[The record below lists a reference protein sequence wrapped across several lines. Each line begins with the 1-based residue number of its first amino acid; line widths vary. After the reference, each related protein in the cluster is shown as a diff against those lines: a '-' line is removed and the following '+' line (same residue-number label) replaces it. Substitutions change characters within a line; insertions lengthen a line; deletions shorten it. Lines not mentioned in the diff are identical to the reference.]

1 MRKLFQK
8 CSPGGDSAVYML
20 DKRRIICD
28 TSCEIYSEIKHL
40 VDDSFWEFDQPQA
53 NSITI
58 FARQTVNRHYAK
70 IKELA
75 ESGFFLP
82 VLANPSE
89 GSSTLKLQ
97 CQGLGLLDLV
107 TQKKL
112 LLVGCGDMEPELN
125 CLVYDCYLNRVIG
138 YEQNVEQSSRAHEIY
153 SKINKP
159 YKFLFLNGRTRP
171 HRKYMIEKMRDANL
185 LEHALW
191 TNLDTTPVY
200 HHTYNTD
207 ILNRESVIHLLPD
220 QYEVERY
227 HSNIQNQFEHAFVK
241 HELFN
246 DQWGDVYIRAEPYID
261 TYFSLVTE
269 TVYDYPYSLRSE
281 KIYKPL
287 AMGHPFVAVANRGF
301 YKDLRNTGFQTYHN
315 LIDES
320 FDQIDN
326 NQDRLDRIAHVV
338 RDLCTSDLDEFLVAA
353 QSISKYNQQHMAAL
367 GPRISQ
373 EFPDRFWRFLQQHQ

>member
-1 MRKLFQK
+1 
-8 CSPGGDSAVYML
+8 ML
-20 DKRRIICD
+20 GNRRIICD

-40 VDDSFWEFDQPQA
+40 VDDTFWDFTDPQE

-58 FARQTVNRHYAK
+58 FARQTVNQHYAK

-75 ESGFFLP
+75 QAGFFLP

-89 GSSTLKLQ
+89 GSVVLKLQ
-97 CQGLGLLDLV
+97 CQRLGLLDLV
-107 TQKKL
+107 TQMKL

-125 CLVYDCYLNRVIG
+125 CLVYDCYLGRVTG
-138 YEQNVEQSSRAHEIY
+138 YEYNTEQCARSDEIY
-153 SKINKP
+153 NTPNKP

-171 HRKYMIEKMRDANL
+171 HRKYMIEKMRDAGL
-185 LEHALW
+185 LDHALW

-200 HHTYNTD
+200 HYEYQTD
-207 ILNRESVIHLLPD
+207 LVNRASTIQLLPN

-227 HSNIQNQFEHAFVK
+227 HSNIHDQFEHSFVK

-246 DQWGDVYIRAEPYID
+246 NQWGDVYIRAEPYID
-261 TYFSLVTE
+261 TYFSLISE
-269 TVYDYPYSLRSE
+269 TVFDYPYSLRSE
-281 KIYKPL
+281 KIYKPI

-301 YKDLRNTGFQTYHN
+301 YRDLRNTGFQTFHT

-320 FDQIDN
+320 FDLIDN
-326 NQDRLDRIAHVV
+326 NQDRLDRIATVV
-338 RDLCTSDLDEFLVAA
+338 RDLCASDLDEFLVAA
-353 QSISKYNQQHMAAL
+353 QVISKYNQQHMAEL

-373 EFPDRFWRFLQQHQ
+373 EFPDRFRRFLQQYQ

>member
-1 MRKLFQK
+1 
-8 CSPGGDSAVYML
+8 ML
-20 DKRRIICD
+20 GNRSVICD
-28 TSCEIYSEIKHL
+28 TSCEIYPEIQHL
-40 VDDSFWEFDQPQA
+40 VDDTFWEFDHPKE

-58 FARQTVNRHYAK
+58 FARQTVNRHHAK

-75 ESGFFLP
+75 TAGFFLP

-89 GSSTLKLQ
+89 GSIVLKLQ
-97 CQGLGLLDLV
+97 CQRLGLLELV
-107 TQKKL
+107 QDKKL

-138 YEQNVEQSSRAHEIY
+138 YEQNIEQSARADEIY
-153 SKINKP
+153 NKKNKP

-200 HHTYNTD
+200 HRIY
-207 ILNRESVIHLLPD
+207 NRELLDRPSYIQLLPEE
-220 QYEVERY
+220 YEVEKY
-227 HSNIQNQFEHAFVK
+227 HSNIQNQFEHLFVK

-246 DQWGDVYIRAEPYID
+246 NQWGDVYIRAEPYID

-269 TVYDYPYSLRSE
+269 TVFDYPYSLRSE
-281 KIYKPL
+281 KIYKPI

-301 YKDLRNTGFQTYHN
+301 YKDLHNAGFQTYHS
-315 LIDES
+315 LINES

-326 NQDRLDRIAHVV
+326 HQDRLDRIAQVV
-338 RDLCTSDLDEFLVAA
+338 EDLCSSNLNEFLVAA
-353 QSISKYNQQHMAAL
+353 QAISKYNQQHMAEQGL
-367 GPRISQ
+367 KIQQ
-373 EFPDRFWRFLQQHQ
+373 EFPNRFWQFLQQHQ

>member
-1 MRKLFQK
+1 
-8 CSPGGDSAVYML
+8 ML
-20 DKRRIICD
+20 GNRSIICD

-75 ESGFFLP
+75 QAGFFLP

-89 GSSTLKLQ
+89 GSIVLKLQ
-97 CQGLGLLDLV
+97 CQRLGLLDLV
-107 TQKKL
+107 TQKKM

-138 YEQNVEQSSRAHEIY
+138 YEQNVEQSVRADEIY
-153 SKINKP
+153 SKTNKP

-207 ILNRESVIHLLPD
+207 ILNRESVIHLLPN

-227 HSNIQNQFEHAFVK
+227 HSNIHDRFEHAFVK

-246 DQWGDVYIRAEPYID
+246 NQWGDVYIRAEPYID

-281 KIYKPL
+281 KIYKPMV
-287 AMGHPFVAVANRGF
+287 MGHPFVAVANRGF
-301 YKDLRNTGFQTYHN
+301 YRDLRNTGFQTFHT

-320 FDQIDN
+320 FDMIDN
-326 NQDRLDRIAHVV
+326 NQDRLDRIDHVV
-338 RDLCTSDLDEFLVAA
+338 QDLCASDLDEFLVAA
-353 QSISKYNQQHMAAL
+353 QAISKYNQQHMSEL
-367 GPRISQ
+367 GPRIRQ
-373 EFPDRFWRFLQQHQ
+373 EFPDRFWQFLQQHQ

>member
-1 MRKLFQK
+1 M
-8 CSPGGDSAVYML
+8 
-20 DKRRIICD
+20 
-28 TSCEIYSEIKHL
+28 
-40 VDDSFWEFDQPQA
+40 
-53 NSITI
+53 
-58 FARQTVNRHYAK
+58 
-70 IKELA
+70 
-75 ESGFFLP
+75 
-82 VLANPSE
+82 
-89 GSSTLKLQ
+89 
-97 CQGLGLLDLV
+97 
-107 TQKKL
+107 
-112 LLVGCGDMEPELN
+112 LLVGCGDMEPDLN

-153 SKINKP
+153 SKTIKP

-207 ILNRESVIHLLPD
+207 LLNRESVIHLLPN

-227 HSNIQNQFEHAFVK
+227 HSNIQNRFEHAFVK

-246 DQWGDVYIRAEPYID
+246 NQWGDVYIRAEPYID
-261 TYFSLVTE
+261 TYFSLVSE
-269 TVYDYPYSLRSE
+269 TVFDYPYSLRSE
-281 KIYKPL
+281 KIYKPI

-301 YKDLRNTGFQTYHN
+301 YRDLHRAGFQTYHH

-338 RDLCTSDLDEFLVAA
+338 RDLCASDLDEFLVAA
-353 QSISKYNQQHMAAL
+353 QEISKYNQQHMAAL

-373 EFPDRFWRFLQQHQ
+373 EFPDRFCRFLQQHQ

>member
-1 MRKLFQK
+1 
-8 CSPGGDSAVYML
+8 ML

-58 FARQTVNRHYAK
+58 FARQTVNRHYAE

-75 ESGFFLP
+75 QAGFFLP

-89 GSSTLKLQ
+89 GSIVLKLQ
-97 CQGLGLLDLV
+97 CQRLGLLDLV

-112 LLVGCGDMEPELN
+112 LLVGCGEMESELN

-138 YEQNVEQSSRAHEIY
+138 YEQNIEQASRVDEIY

-207 ILNRESVIHLLPD
+207 ILDRESVIHLLPE

-227 HSNIQNQFEHAFVK
+227 HSNIQNQFEHSFVK

-246 DQWGDVYIRAEPYID
+246 NQWGDVYIRAEPYID

-269 TVYDYPYSLRSE
+269 TVFDYPYSLRSE
-281 KIYKPL
+281 KIYKPI
-287 AMGHPFVAVANRGF
+287 ATGHPFVAVANRGF
-301 YKDLRNTGFQTYHN
+301 YRDLRDAGFRTYHGI
-315 LIDES
+315 IDES
-320 FDQIDN
+320 FDLIDN
-326 NQDRLDRIAHVV
+326 NQDRLDRIAAVV
-338 RDLCTSDLDEFLVAA
+338 EDLCASDLDEFLVAA
-353 QSISKYNQQHMAAL
+353 QSISKYNQQHMAEL
-367 GPRISQ
+367 GPRIHR
-373 EFPDRFWRFLQQHQ
+373 EFPDRFWQFLQQHQ

>member
-1 MRKLFQK
+1 
-8 CSPGGDSAVYML
+8 ML
-20 DKRRIICD
+20 GNRTIICD
-28 TSCEIYSEIKHL
+28 TQCEIYPEIKHL
-40 VDDSFWEFDQPQA
+40 VDDTFWDFDQHEPVA

-58 FARQTVNRHYAK
+58 FARQTVNQYSSR

-75 ESGFFLP
+75 TEGFFLP

-112 LLVGCGDMEPELN
+112 LLVGCGEMEPELN

-138 YEQNVEQSSRAHEIY
+138 YEQNVKQSSRVDEIY
-153 SKINKP
+153 SKTNKP

-171 HRKYMIEKMRDANL
+171 HRKYMIEKMRDAEL

-191 TNLDTTPVY
+191 TNLDTTLVY
-200 HHTYNTD
+200 HHTYQTD
-207 ILNRESVIHLLPD
+207 LLSRQSAIHLLPSN
-220 QYEVERY
+220 YEVERY
-227 HSNIQNQFEHAFVK
+227 HNNTQNQFEHAFIK

-246 DQWGDVYIRAEPYID
+246 NQWGDVYIRAEPYID

-269 TVYDYPYSLRSE
+269 TVCDYPYSLRSE
-281 KIYKPL
+281 KIYKPM
-287 AMGHPFVAVANRGF
+287 AMGHPFVVVANRGF
-301 YKDLRNTGFQTYHN
+301 YRDLHHAGFQTYHT

-320 FDQIDN
+320 FDLIDN
-326 NQDRLDRIAHVV
+326 NQDRLDRIATIVQ
-338 RDLCTSDLDEFLVAA
+338 DLCAGDLDEFLVAA
-353 QSISKYNQQHMAAL
+353 QAISKYNQQHMKEL
-367 GPRISQ
+367 GSKIRQ
-373 EFPDRFWRFLQQHQ
+373 EFPDRFLQFLQQQ

>member
-1 MRKLFQK
+1 MLGNQK
-8 CSPGGDSAVYML
+8 V
-20 DKRRIICD
+20 ICD

-40 VDDSFWEFDQPQA
+40 VDDSFWEFDQPQS

-58 FARQTVNRHYAK
+58 FARQTVNQHYAK

-75 ESGFFLP
+75 QAGFFLP

-153 SKINKP
+153 SKTNKP

-171 HRKYMIEKMRDANL
+171 HRKYMIEKMHDADL

-200 HHTYNTD
+200 HHTYQTD
-207 ILNRESVIHLLPD
+207 IFSRESVIRLLPN

-227 HSNIQNQFEHAFVK
+227 QANIHGQFEHAFVK

-246 DQWGDVYIRAEPYID
+246 NQWGDVYIRAEPYID

-301 YKDLRNTGFQTYHN
+301 YRDLRNTGFQTYHN

-320 FDQIDN
+320 FDLIDN

-338 RDLCTSDLDEFLVAA
+338 RDLCASDLDEFLVAA
-353 QSISKYNQQHMAAL
+353 QAISKYNQQHMAAL